1 MEIIVPT
8 TKFLN
13 EQLESRD
20 FMVKPTK
27 YMIVIDKIKEW
38 IANGEVKPGEKIYS
52 ENELAKMFHVSR
64 HTIRQAVGQLVHEG
78 MLYREQ
84 GAGTFCAHP
93 PVSPLEV
100 APITG
105 QAPQMPGKNIGVIT
119 TYISDYIFPSIIRGM
134 ESYLTSKG
142 YSLIISSTDNDL
154 DKEKQCLEAMLSRNI
169 DGLIIEPT
177 KSSGYN
183 PNIHYYLELER
194 KNIPYL
200 MINQYYSQLNPPYIM
215 LDDEKGGFIATEHLI
230 ELGHEKIIG
239 IFKTDDMQ
247 GVYRMKGFI
256 RAFRENKV
264 PFLNDTI
271 ISYTT
276 EELDTVLEDRLK
288 ELLANPTDIP
298 TGIVCYNDAS
308 ALTVIAILRN
318 NGFNVPEDISVIGYD
333 DSTLAWASDI
343 KLTSVTHPKVQMGT
357 DAAKWIVDAVEKN
370 QPELQK
376 SITYEPEL
384 VIRNST
390 KSLLKKKQAN

>member
-1 MEIIVPT
+1 
-8 TKFLN
+8 
-13 EQLESRD
+13 
-20 FMVKPTK
+20 MVKPTK

-38 IANGEVKPGEKIYS
+38 IANGDVKPGEKIYS

-78 MLYREQ
+78 LLYREQ
-84 GAGTFCAHP
+84 GAGTFCSQP
-93 PVSPLEV
+93 P
-100 APITG
+100 APEATSVITG
-105 QAPQMPGKNIGVIT
+105 QATQMPGKNIGVIT

-183 PNIHYYLELER
+183 PNIHYYLELEQ

-215 LDDEKGGFIATEHLI
+215 LNDENGGFIATEHLI
-230 ELGHEKIIG
+230 GLGHEKIIG

-276 EELDTVLEDRLK
+276 EDLDTVLEDSLK
-288 ELLANPTDIP
+288 EHLADRANIP

-308 ALTVIAILRN
+308 ALAVIAILRN
-318 NGFNVPEDISVIGYD
+318 NGFNVPDDISVIGYD
-333 DSTLAWASDI
+333 DSPLAEASDI
-343 KLTSVTHPKVQMGT
+343 KLTSVTHPKAQMGI
-357 DAAKWIVDAVEKN
+357 DAAKWIINAVEKN
-370 QPELQK
+370 QTELQN

-390 KSLLKKKQAN
+390 KSLIANKQAN

>member
-1 MEIIVPT
+1 
-8 TKFLN
+8 
-13 EQLESRD
+13 
-20 FMVKPTK
+20 MVKPTK

-38 IANGEVKPGEKIYS
+38 IANGDVKPGEKIHS
-52 ENELAKMFHVSR
+52 ENELAKMFNVSR

-78 MLYREQ
+78 LLYREQ
-84 GAGTFCAHP
+84 GAGTFCSTP
-93 PVSPLEV
+93 PAPQKEV
-100 APITG
+100 RQNPHQVA
-105 QAPQMPGKNIGVIT
+105 QMPGKNIGVIT

-183 PNIHYYLELER
+183 PNIHYYLELEQ

-200 MINQYYSQLNPPYIM
+200 MINQYYSQLNPAYIM
-215 LDDEKGGFIATEHLI
+215 LDDEKGGFIATTHLI
-230 ELGHEKIIG
+230 NLGHEKIIG
-239 IFKTDDMQ
+239 VFKTDDMQ

-276 EELDTVLEDRLK
+276 EDLDTALEDKLK
-288 ELLANPTDIP
+288 ELLANPADIP

-308 ALTVIAILRN
+308 ALAVITILRD
-318 NGFNVPEDISVIGYD
+318 NGYSVPNDISVVGYD
-333 DSTLAWASDI
+333 DSTLAEASEI
-343 KLTSVTHPKVQMGT
+343 KLTSVIHPKVQMGM
-357 DAAKWIVDAVEKN
+357 DAAKWIIDAVEQN
-370 QPELQK
+370 DPTQQK
-376 SITYEPEL
+376 SIIYEPEL

-390 KSLLKKKQAN
+390 RSLLAEKKAN